1 MIMKRNNKMKSVFSP
16 LWMVLWALLAFLP
29 ACGDDFEE
37 TDLTG
42 TGAEIAIG
50 DRLYA
55 VVGDTLR
62 VYFYSVVVNPRADNY
77 ILALEC
83 EKGKHYERCWTY
95 VPTSGDVGECEMN
108 LSIYD
113 YNGQLLDAKQVKL
126 VTREAR
132 NPASLRHLLCLGNS
146 LMEKGETPIEL
157 SRRLKGTVGVATW
170 PDPLALD
177 HYALV
182 GRLRNADETV
192 GWEGTGG
199 FTWNSYRD
207 FDVEGYVAEHCGG
220 QLDYVY
226 FQLGT
231 NELLSIG
238 PFDDVSWIVDRAK
251 SVIDRFHKAC
261 PDCVVMLGSVL
272 LPSQNGGLGESYSSD
287 DPNSVYGAAGF
298 GVKVHR
304 LNAAY
309 QALANSDK
317 YASFTHFIDNNA
329 QFDCLNVYPT
339 EERPAG
345 DYESG
350 SETIGTNGVHPTDI
364 GYWQIAAGIFRA
376 LIGLEGN

>member
-1 MIMKRNNKMKSVFSP
+1 MIPWLEAERGR
-16 LWMVLWALLAFLP
+16 
-29 ACGDDFEE
+29 GDDFEE

-95 VPTSGDVGECEMN
+95 MPTSGDVGECEMN

-113 YNGQLLDAKQVKL
+113 YNGQLLDAKQVTL

-132 NPASLRHLLCLGNS
+132 NPASRRHLLCLGNS

-199 FTWNSYRD
+199 VYL
-207 FDVEGYVAEHCGG
+207 E
-220 QLDYVY
+220 QL
-226 FQLGT
+226 
-231 NELLSIG
+231 S
-238 PFDDVSWIVDRAK
+238 
-251 SVIDRFHKAC
+251 
-261 PDCVVMLGSVL
+261 
-272 LPSQNGGLGESYSSD
+272 
-287 DPNSVYGAAGF
+287 GF
-298 GVKVHR
+298 
-304 LNAAY
+304 
-309 QALANSDK
+309 
-317 YASFTHFIDNNA
+317 
-329 QFDCLNVYPT
+329 
-339 EERPAG
+339 
-345 DYESG
+345 
-350 SETIGTNGVHPTDI
+350 
-364 GYWQIAAGIFRA
+364 
-376 LIGLEGN
+376 